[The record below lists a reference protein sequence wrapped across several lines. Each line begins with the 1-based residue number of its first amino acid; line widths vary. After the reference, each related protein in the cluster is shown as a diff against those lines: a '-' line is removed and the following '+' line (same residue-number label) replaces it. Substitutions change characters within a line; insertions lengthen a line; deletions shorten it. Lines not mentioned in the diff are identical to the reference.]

1 MTSILCSGLR
11 RTDVAEE
18 LTVDEESRGGI
29 AQGLRFA
36 ELCRAVHRVLLI
48 ELKRS
53 S

>member
-1 MTSILCSGLR
+1 MTLILSGLR

-18 LTVDEESRGGI
+18 LTVDEKLRGGI